1 MPPYLAMSEGGIMND
16 KKPEATPAD
25 LSIEIGSSG
34 IRRILIYS
42 EDVAGQAASHRLL
55 AAVATQLF
63 LLDTALKT
71 SAVVE
76 KELQAA
82 NQ

>member
-1 MPPYLAMSEGGIMND
+1 MNN
-16 KKPEATPAD
+16 KNPEVTSGN
-25 LSIEIGSSG
+25 LSIEIGSGG

-42 EDVAGQAASHRLL
+42 KDVAGQAASHRLL

-82 NQ
+82 K